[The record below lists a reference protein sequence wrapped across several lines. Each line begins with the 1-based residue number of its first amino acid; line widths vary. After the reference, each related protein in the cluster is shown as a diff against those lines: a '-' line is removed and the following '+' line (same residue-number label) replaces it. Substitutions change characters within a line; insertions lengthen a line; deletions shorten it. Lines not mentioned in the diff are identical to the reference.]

1 MERSHV
7 HAASS
12 AVWDYTARLAQ
23 AVHPDRIR
31 LQWDDINANAQAQP
45 MHKKIPTSNLQ
56 TVTVSFRD
64 AAMTCQTMLSSRISE
79 QKSCPLAELD
89 SDRYVHRIESM
100 PY

>member
-23 AVHPDRIR
+23 AVHPDRIH
-31 LQWDDINANAQAQP
+31 LQRDVVNGHVTANAQP

-56 TVTVSFRD
+56 RL
-64 AAMTCQTMLSSRISE
+64 QR
-79 QKSCPLAELD
+79 
-89 SDRYVHRIESM
+89 
-100 PY
+100 